1 MLDKDRIKRVLVI
14 TLSNLGDVVLTTPVV
29 EVLLREFPDAKID
42 VMVGPNG
49 VEIFGKHP
57 KISELITYDKFM
69 PFPDKIKLIRE
80 LRGKQ
85 YSLIVDLRNTLLPYL
100 IGAPYRSLPFNK
112 FSRHIAHKKDIHL
125 WKLKTLGINIS
136 NPPYRIYID
145 DSDREYVN
153 NVLKNLPSGRIVA
166 INAGAKSHLK
176 RWTKEGFAYLIDKIK
191 NDKGANI
198 IMIGS
203 PEDVETSSSI
213 LNQVKADV
221 VNLVGKTTVRQ
232 SVALLEKA
240 DLLITNDSAPLHIA
254 SILDKKVL
262 AIFGPTD
269 PKEYGPFNKGGAALQ
284 KPLVC
289 VPCEKAHC
297 VFDYECM
304 RFLKKERVFETAKA
318 ILNGKEPDIREPKR
332 ILLIRTDRIGDVALS
347 TPAIKAVYEAYS
359 NSFIAFAAQPYAK
372 DIVEGNPYLD
382 EVIVFDK
389 ERVHKGIWGMLKF
402 SQTLKEKKFDIAIIL
417 HPTNRIH
424 IATFLAGIPERVG
437 YNKKMGFL
445 LTKKIPHTKQFGRK
459 HELEYTLDVLR
470 TGGIEPKDNK
480 LFMHIDE
487 KAERRAGELLS
498 SKGVAVDDLIV
509 AIHPGASCPSK
520 RWDAAK
526 FAGLADKIIETFNTK
541 IIIVAG
547 PKDVSLG
554 NKVSSLIKRNAVNLS
569 GALSVKELASLL
581 KRCTLF
587 ISNDSGPVHIA
598 VAVGT
603 PVISI
608 FGRNE
613 KGLSPVRWRPLGKD
627 DIVIHKDVGCKE
639 CLAHD
644 CKINFKCLEA
654 IEVNEVLDAVRKF
667 KARLEK

>member
-1 MLDKDRIKRVLVI
+1 VLAKDKIKKVLVI

-49 VEIFGKHP
+49 VEIFKKHP
-57 KISELITYDKFM
+57 KISKLITYDKFK
-69 PFPDKIKLIRE
+69 PLPDKIKLIRE

-100 IGAPYRSLPFNK
+100 IGAPYKSLPFNK
-112 FSRHIAHKKDIHL
+112 FSMHITHKKDIHL
-125 WKLKTLGINIS
+125 WKLKILGININ

-145 DSDREYVN
+145 DSDRGYIN

-176 RWTKEGFAYLIDKIK
+176 RWSKEGFAYLIDKLK
-191 NDKGANI
+191 NEEDADI
-198 IMIGS
+198 VMIGS
-203 PEDVETSSSI
+203 PEDVKISSSI
-213 LNQVKADV
+213 LDQVKADV
-221 VNLVGKTTVRQ
+221 VNLVGKTTVCQ
-232 SVALLEKA
+232 LVALLEKA
-240 DLLITNDSAPLHIA
+240 DFLITNDSAPLHIA

-269 PKEYGPFNKGGAALQ
+269 PKEYGPFNKRGAALQ

-289 VPCEKAHC
+289 VPCKKAHC
-297 VFDYECM
+297 AFDYECM
-304 RFLKKERVFETAKA
+304 RFLKKERVFEVAKA
-318 ILNGKEPDIREPKR
+318 MLNDKKPDMHEPKR

-347 TPAIKAVYEAYS
+347 TPAIKAAYEAYL
-359 NSFIAFAAQPYAK
+359 NSFIAFAVQPYAK

-382 EVIVFDK
+382 EIIIFDK
-389 ERVHKGIWGMLKF
+389 EKTHKGIWGMLKF
-402 SQTLKEKKFDIAIIL
+402 AQTLKEKKFDITIIL
-417 HPTNRIH
+417 HPTNRVH
-424 IATFLAGIPERVG
+424 IATFLAGISERVG

-470 TGGIEPKDNK
+470 AGGIEPKDNK
-480 LFMHIDE
+480 PFIPIGE
-487 KAERRAGELLS
+487 EAESRIEELLS
-498 SKGVAVDDLIV
+498 SKGVAGDDLIV

-526 FAGLADKIIETFNTK
+526 FAGLADKIVENFNTK
-541 IIIVAG
+541 VIIIAG
-547 PKDVSLG
+547 PEDVILG
-554 NKVSSLIKRNAVNLS
+554 NKVNSLVRHNAVNLS
-569 GALSVKELASLL
+569 GVLSVKELAFLL
-581 KRCTLF
+581 KRCVLF

-627 DIVIHKDVGCKE
+627 DIVIHKDVGCQK

-644 CKINFKCLEA
+644 CKINFKCLKA
-654 IEVNEVLDAVRKF
+654 IEVNEVLEAVRKF
-667 KARLEK
+667 KDRLEK

>member
-1 MLDKDRIKRVLVI
+1 MLDKDRIKKVLVI

-29 EVLLREFPDAKID
+29 EVLLREFPEAKID

-49 VEIFGKHP
+49 AEIFRKHP
-57 KISELITYDKFM
+57 KISELITYDKFK

-80 LRGKQ
+80 LRERQ

-136 NPPYRIYID
+136 NPPYCIYID

-153 NVLKNLPSGRIVA
+153 NALKNLPPGKIVA
-166 INAGAKSHLK
+166 INTGAKSHLK

-191 NDKGANI
+191 NDEGANI

-213 LNQVKADV
+213 LKQVKADV

-232 SVALLEKA
+232 LVALLEKA
-240 DLLITNDSAPLHIA
+240 DFLITNDSAPLHIA

-269 PKEYGPFNKGGAALQ
+269 PKEYGSFNKGCAALQ

-289 VPCEKAHC
+289 VPCERAHC
-297 VFDYECM
+297 AFDYECM
-304 RFLKKERVFETAKA
+304 RFLKKERVFEAAKA
-318 ILNGKEPDIREPKR
+318 MLNGKEPDMHEPKR

-347 TPAIKAVYEAYS
+347 TPAIKAAYEAYS
-359 NSFIAFAAQPYAK
+359 NSFIAFAVQPYAK

-382 EVIVFDK
+382 EVIIFDK
-389 ERVHKGIWGMLKF
+389 EKAHKGVRGMLKF
-402 SQTLKEKKFDIAIIL
+402 AQTLKEKKFNIAIVL
-417 HPTNRIH
+417 HPTNRVH
-424 IATFLAGIPERVG
+424 IAIFLAGIPERVG

-470 TGGIEPKDNK
+470 AGGIEPKDNK
-480 LFMHIDE
+480 PFMHIDE
-487 KAERRAGELLS
+487 KAESRIEELLS
-498 SKGVAVDDLIV
+498 SKGVAGDDLIV

-526 FAGLADKIIETFNTK
+526 FAGLADEIMETFNTK
-541 IIIVAG
+541 VIIVAG
-547 PKDVSLG
+547 PKDVTLG
-554 NKVSSLIKRNAVNLS
+554 NKVSSLIKHNTVNLS

-603 PVISI
+603 PVVSI

-644 CKINFKCLEA
+644 CKINFKCLET
-654 IEVNEVLDAVRKF
+654 IKVNEVLDAVRKF
-667 KARLEK
+667 KDRLEK